1 MAFVTSR
8 KRLPE
13 GARPW
18 AVSLLLGGLL
28 LVAAAADAGDLVVV
42 SQRDLPQYW
51 VSEGRTLAKLTVDG
65 RLRIGY
71 GCVALP
77 VIIEPSGRVKPAGG
91 LLLWVRSPPPRRTVT
106 ADFIAANAARMLP
119 TYRLAGARRPDAAIY
134 TALSIPVLDVALE
147 RQLGPERTADLIERL
162 SQTCRVD
169 DLAALHE
176 EAGGKVVE
184 RLLPEDPATF
194 LQQ

>member
-13 GARPW
+13 SARPR

-162 SQTCRVD
+162 SQTCGVD
-169 DLAALHE
+169 DLAALHD

>member
-13 GARPW
+13 SARPW
-18 AVSLLLGGLL
+18 AVSLLLGGLI

-162 SQTCRVD
+162 SQTCGVD

>member
-1 MAFVTSR
+1 MAVASSGSR
-8 KRLPE
+8 LCNNVWPR
-13 GARPW
+13 AM
-18 AVSLLLGGLL
+18 SLLLGNLL
-28 LVAAAADAGDLVVV
+28 LAAVAADAGDLVVV

-106 ADFIAANAARMLP
+106 ADFIATNAARMLP

-134 TALSIPVLDVALE
+134 TALSMPVLDGALE

-162 SQTCRVD
+162 NQTCRVD

>member
-13 GARPW
+13 SARPW

-162 SQTCRVD
+162 GQTCGVD